1 MRRYQSS
8 KDKCY
13 SLALFSIH
21 WMFIS
26 IGFFLY
32 SDYEMC
38 WLDWKYPIND
48 RFSSYENHWFSVNE
62 KIQLKRNFRT
72 FLLNRI
78 YKYYKSLLL
87 NNKHLFTKSQIWK
100 KISPRLALS
109 FSIETSQNIGL
120 HRTLMMIYA
129 ICVKGMRFKSG
140 SFLNILTYQRENPQ
154 ESFLLSFYNI
164 KTNDKIVNDFKIKY

>member
-1 MRRYQSS
+1 
-8 KDKCY
+8 
-13 SLALFSIH
+13 
-21 WMFIS
+21 
-26 IGFFLY
+26 
-32 SDYEMC
+32 
-38 WLDWKYPIND
+38 
-48 RFSSYENHWFSVNE
+48 
-62 KIQLKRNFRT
+62 
-72 FLLNRI
+72 
-78 YKYYKSLLL
+78 
-87 NNKHLFTKSQIWK
+87 
-100 KISPRLALS
+100 LS